1 MLTLT
6 KGEIDMKRRLAF
18 LLLTAVLM
26 MNIIGCVS
34 KNISENKN
42 ISPNIMQPTSIQPSV
57 TNSPIQNTTE
67 QRPDNSESI
76 TPKENIRFIVLADS
90 RGIDNGVNSEIVKKI
105 LNEVKML
112 SPQPEFAIMPG
123 DLTDGSKSYSEIKS
137 QLGYFKEIVTQFY
150 PVLFF
155 YPGIGNHEMRAGENG
170 EKAFSET
177 FSEFSANFLEGYNKT
192 SYYFDVGDI
201 RLFMLNS
208 NHPGEKHKITGE
220 QLDWLKANIDQDKKY
235 NIFLLHEP
243 PYPTG
248 AEEGNSLDAYPVSR
262 DAFWEVVDDTTNPIV
277 ICGHEHNYS
286 RRLVDN
292 SFNEK
297 ISGKNFEFNK
307 GVFQIIT
314 GGFGAPL
321 YTQYSSKKNIVIPPV
336 PQYHYTIVDIN
347 DSGVSIQAVNIDGKI
362 IDSFQVK

>member
-1 MLTLT
+1 
-6 KGEIDMKRRLAF
+6 MKKRLAF
-18 LLLTAVLM
+18 LLLSAVLM
-26 MNIIGCVS
+26 LSNIGCLS
-34 KNISENKN
+34 KNIFENNN
-42 ISPNIMQPTSIQPSV
+42 ISPYVTQPPVIQPSV
-57 TNSPIQNTTE
+57 THAPIQNTTE
-67 QRPDNSESI
+67 QPPDNSENI
-76 TPKENIRFIVLADS
+76 TLKENLRFIVLADS
-90 RGIDNGVNSEIVKKI
+90 RGSDNGVNSEIMKKI
-105 LNEVKML
+105 LNEVKKL

-123 DLTDGSKSYSEIKS
+123 DLTDGSKSYSGIKS
-137 QLGYFKEIVTQFY
+137 QLDYFKQIITQFY

-155 YPGIGNHEMRAGENG
+155 YPGIGNHEMKAGKNG

-192 SYYFDVGDI
+192 SYYFDAGDT

-208 NHPGEKHKITGE
+208 DHPGEKHKITGK
-220 QLDWLKANIDQDKKY
+220 QLDWLKSNIDQAKTY

-248 AEEGNSLDAYPVSR
+248 AEAGNSLDKYPASR
-262 DAFWEVVDDTTNPIV
+262 DAFWDVVDDTSSTV
-277 ICGHEHNYS
+277 VFCGHEHNYS

-297 ISGKNFEFNK
+297 IGSKNFEYSN

-321 YTQYSSKKNIVIPPV
+321 YKQYSNKKNMVIPPIS
-336 PQYHYTIVDIN
+336 QYHFTVVDIN
-347 DSGVSIQAVNIDGKI
+347 DNGIGIQVVNIDGEI
-362 IDSFQVK
+362 IDSFQAKSNE